1 MKHVVSVA
9 DMTIS
14 CVAGD
19 ILVTHALGSCLGVA
33 VYDPVSVAG
42 GLLHVMMPQASI
54 NPEKALANPY
64 MFVDTAMP
72 AFFRTLYAHGLMKQR
87 ARVFV
92 AGGANVHN
100 VDSDRFAIG
109 KRNYVIL
116 RKILW
121 QNGVLI
127 AAEDVG
133 GSDPRTMYL
142 ELGSGRVWLS
152 TAGVERELR

>member
-1 MKHVVSVA
+1 MKHIVGVA
-9 DMTIS
+9 DMRIS
-14 CVAGD
+14 SVAGD
-19 ILVTHALGSCLGVA
+19 VLVTHALGSCLGVA

-54 NPEKALANPY
+54 NPQKAQDNPF
-64 MFVDTAMP
+64 MFVDSAMP
-72 AFFRTLYAHGLMKQR
+72 AFFHQLYANGLVKQR
-87 ARVFV
+87 AKVFV

-109 KRNYVIL
+109 KRNYAIL
-116 RKILW
+116 RKVLW

-152 TAGVERELR
+152 TAGVEREL